1 MIENLLQMFKGVLGN
16 VPVADLFNG
25 DPASAAVRL
34 KLYQAAYFLL
44 QKGAGA
50 TGTATITVQACSASD
65 GTGAEAVEFNYIA
78 CTASDTFGNV
88 ARATTA
94 GFTTTAG
101 ANQMYFIHVESRD
114 LPADKPW
121 VRLKMTEVAN
131 DPITGA
137 VLVLCGKPTFLQ
149 DPLPSALS

>member
-1 MIENLLQMFKGVLGN
+1 MIENLLLMFKGVLGN

-25 DPASAAVRL
+25 DPASAAVKL
-34 KLYQAAYFLL
+34 KHYQAAYFLL

-50 TGTATITVQACSASD
+50 TGTATLTVQACTLAD
-65 GTGAEAVEFNYIA
+65 GTGAEAVEFNYIV
-78 CTASDTFGNV
+78 CTATDVFSAI

-94 GFTTTAG
+94 GFATTAG
-101 ANQMYFIHVESRD
+101 ANQMYFIHVDSRD

-131 DPITGA
+131 DPITGS
-137 VLVLCGKPTFLQ
+137 VLVLCGKPTYLQ
-149 DPLPSALS
+149 DPLPTAL